1 MSSKIEQIIDEIEEY
16 IDNCKP
22 HNFSSSK
29 IVVNR
34 DEIDELLT
42 ELRMK
47 TPEEIKRYQKILAN
61 KDYQQS
67 GGDFSGCQSKGRGN
81 YCSGTDQDGRISQR
95 ASDHAAG
102 ICTGK

>member
-47 TPEEIKRYQKILAN
+47 TP
-61 KDYQQS
+61 
-67 GGDFSGCQSKGRGN
+67 GGDQGVIRRLSAIRRRF
-81 YCSGTDQDGRISQR
+81 
-95 ASDHAAG
+95 
-102 ICTGK
+102 